1 MPLEQDLQAL
11 TSAIISLTNALNN
24 CPDVPSVLNEPTEVK
39 KSEKPVTTVK
49 TKVVADTSSTVTEPE
64 PEVVEE
70 ADLTGGEPE
79 EIVTL
84 KMLAT
89 KFTDLVEHDRPAAVT
104 LLKEYGIAK
113 ISLANTDLYAEL
125 YDKTVGLLNG

>member
-89 KFTDLVEHDRPAAVT
+89 KFTDLVELDRPKA
-104 LLKEYGIAK
+104 
-113 ISLANTDLYAEL
+113 
-125 YDKTVGLLNG
+125 VGLLQGRKLAKVSQAKPEDFAAIYAEVLELLNG